1 MYDWTRTSTTF
12 EILRECFDGGWVVGG
27 YCITMM
33 NLKRKQKK
41 CRRNQSGQRQ
51 RHKAVSAGCQFWFKP
66 APSKARSFAS
76 VLARVVPTPALAP
89 LDKKHQRS
97 SGCGL
102 PYHLKQRQ
110 LGYWTVPGT
119 TLLGAICFYLATKSW
134 KHPPKKTGDKVNLAS
149 FISSRSCL
157 TRSNLGR
164 GTVPCQTVSN
174 QFDGP
179 VNVCTP
185 FKCQCDASHGS
196 MMTDVGHEGLLG
208 STYSILPFNLISF
221 SALGLV
227 WKFVTEGIVSRC
239 KVNPLWS
246 TLAEQWIPLDLAPGS
261 TWHDDVCGPC
271 GPSSSSSCCCSCC

>member
-1 MYDWTRTSTTF
+1 
-12 EILRECFDGGWVVGG
+12 
-27 YCITMM
+27 M

-41 CRRNQSGQRQ
+41 GRRNQSGQRQ

-97 SGCGL
+97 SGCVL

-134 KHPPKKTGDKVNLAS
+134 KHPPKKQVTKLTWPLSSAPVPVSHDPTSAEVQSHVKQCPTNLMD
-149 FISSRSCL
+149 CECMY
-157 TRSNLGR
+157 
-164 GTVPCQTVSN
+164 TV
-174 QFDGP
+174 
-179 VNVCTP
+179 
-185 FKCQCDASHGS
+185 KCQCDASHGS

-221 SALGLV
+221 SL
-227 WKFVTEGIVSRC
+227 
-239 KVNPLWS
+239 
-246 TLAEQWIPLDLAPGS
+246 
-261 TWHDDVCGPC
+261 
-271 GPSSSSSCCCSCC
+271 GPSLEIRHGGHCKSLQSESFMIHAGWAVDTPGFGTRIHMAWWCMWTLWTFFFFFFLLLFLLLN

>member
-1 MYDWTRTSTTF
+1 
-12 EILRECFDGGWVVGG
+12 
-27 YCITMM
+27 M

-41 CRRNQSGQRQ
+41 GRRNQSGQKQ

-97 SGCGL
+97 SRCGL

-134 KHPPKKTGDKVNLAS
+134 KPPKNSNLAS

-164 GTVPCQTVSN
+164 STVPCQTVSN
-174 QFDGP
+174 QLDGLWMY
-179 VNVCTP
+179 VHRYINRITWINDDSCGAWRLTW
-185 FKCQCDASHGS
+185 
-196 MMTDVGHEGLLG
+196 L
-208 STYSILPFNLISF
+208 NLF
-221 SALGLV
+221 HLALQSY
-227 WKFVTEGIVSRC
+227 FVFA
-239 KVNPLWS
+239 W
-246 TLAEQWIPLDLAPGS
+246 A
-261 TWHDDVCGPC
+261 
-271 GPSSSSSCCCSCC
+271 